1 MRRERGQLVVVV
13 QHTVTRLLKMTNA
26 STNIVHLPLLIPAQ
40 PLVQRWDT
48 QVVKERQRE
57 KAKEEIRRNKGH

>member
-1 MRRERGQLVVVV
+1 MRRERGQLVVV